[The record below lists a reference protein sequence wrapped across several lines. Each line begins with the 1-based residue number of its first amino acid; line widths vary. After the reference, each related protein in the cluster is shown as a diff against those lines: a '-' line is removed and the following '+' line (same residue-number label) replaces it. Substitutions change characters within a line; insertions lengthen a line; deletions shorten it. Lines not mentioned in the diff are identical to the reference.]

1 MVVVVVVVFSFI
13 EMRLAYACIHTLSFL
28 HAHTRA
34 HTHTHTHSFVSL
46 MPTPTLFIVFSFLLR
61 IVEGIG
67 TAMYSTASFTL
78 LTQLY
83 SERKGAIVVSDHDV
97 IEIGPEF
104 LEQKVN
110 VLCVVQPTMHSTLS
124 V

>member
-1 MVVVVVVVFSFI
+1 MHSYTVIST
-13 EMRLAYACIHTLSFL
+13 R
-28 HAHTRA
+28 AHTR
-34 HTHTHTHSFVSL
+34 THTHTHSFVSL

-67 TAMYSTASFTL
+67 TAMFSTASFTL

-110 VLCVVQPTMHSTLS
+110 VLCVVQPTMCSTLS